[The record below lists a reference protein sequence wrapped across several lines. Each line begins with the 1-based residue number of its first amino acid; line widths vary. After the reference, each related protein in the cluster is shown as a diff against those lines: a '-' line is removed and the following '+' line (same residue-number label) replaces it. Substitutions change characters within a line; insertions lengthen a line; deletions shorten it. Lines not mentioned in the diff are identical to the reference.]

1 MGKEDKKVIDLYTV
15 FKLSEQQ
22 IAERLNINPSRVR
35 WVLKKHGIQKRT
47 ISEAVRQ
54 LYITKFGKKEFV
66 LNKKLTSEQERLK
79 LAGVM
84 LYWGEGD
91 KKIEKLEIDGVDDKA
106 LRDLMNDAFKDVD
119 KKVEKQM
126 RGQLQDLGLPGL

>member
-1 MGKEDKKVIDLYTV
+1 MFDKLKDIN
-15 FKLSEQQ
+15 KLRKAQADIKKQME
-22 IAERLNINPSRVR
+22 NI
-35 WVLKKHGIQKRT
+35 
-47 ISEAVRQ
+47 
-54 LYITKFGKKEFV
+54 FV
-66 LNKKLTSEQERLK
+66 TSEKGRLRI
-79 LAGVM
+79 VIR
-84 LYWGEGD
+84 GD